1 MDLKKEDAMKGLRTI
16 LCTLAV
22 SLAAAPSAFAGA
34 TKVYSSSML
43 VLAFVGFLAL
53 VVAIQL
59 IPAIM
64 TLFGA
69 IKGITKKH
77 ENIRV
82 ANVEAGK

>member
-1 MDLKKEDAMKGLRTI
+1 MKGLRI
-16 LCTLAV
+16 LSGALAMSLAV
-22 SLAAAPSAFAGA
+22 APNAFASA

-69 IKGITKKH
+69 IKGIAKKN
-77 ENIRV
+77 ENVQV

>member
-1 MDLKKEDAMKGLRTI
+1 MDLKKEDIMNGLRTI
-16 LCTLAV
+16 LSTLAV

-34 TKVYSSSML
+34 TKVYSSSIL
-43 VLAFVGFLAL
+43 VLVFVGFLAL

-69 IKGITKKH
+69 IKGIAKGN
-77 ENIRV
+77 ENVQV
-82 ANVEAGK
+82 ANVKAGK